1 MTLSN
6 LEKRSKMTNQLPTLQ
21 NSSLA
26 AYLKSIN
33 AQKELSAEEERELAV
48 RYREHEDVEAA
59 QQLVLSHLRYVV
71 HVARRFM
78 GYGLPVTDLIQEG
91 NIGLMK
97 AVKRYDP
104 SRNNR
109 LITYAAHWIKAE
121 IYEFILKNWK
131 LVRVATTKAQ
141 RKLFFN
147 LKKHRNSLEPM
158 SDSEIKK
165 LACDLN
171 IPEKDVRDMEVR
183 MTEPEVSFNIENDSD
198 DSSPVLAPE
207 QYLGDNTYN
216 PELVY
221 EQEHGEEVRKQML
234 EEAMSKLDT
243 RSRDII
249 TRRWLA
255 DQEKRLPLQK
265 LAKEY
270 GVTSERIRQIEH
282 KAILQMK
289 NSIEGLGY
297 QA

>member
-1 MTLSN
+1 M
-6 LEKRSKMTNQLPTLQ
+6 
-21 NSSLA
+21 
-26 AYLKSIN
+26 
-33 AQKELSAEEERELAV
+33 
-48 RYREHEDVEAA
+48 
-59 QQLVLSHLRYVV
+59 
-71 HVARRFM
+71 
-78 GYGLPVTDLIQEG
+78 
-91 NIGLMK
+91 MK

-104 SRNNR
+104 GRNNR

-183 MTEPEVSFNIENDSD
+183 MTEPEVSFNIENDGD

-221 EQEHGEEVRKQML
+221 EQEHGEEGRKQML

-249 TRRWLA
+249 SRRWLA

-270 GVTSERIRQIEH
+270 GVTSERIRQIER

-289 NSIEGLGY
+289 NSIESLGY